1 MDTLTRMRVLRRVVE
16 RGSFSAA
23 AADLELS
30 NSAVSKHIRQLEAYL
45 GARLLNR
52 TTRRLSLTEAGRAYY
67 ERCVR
72 LLDDVDEAE
81 LAVRQLNV
89 APRGRLKIN
98 APMSFGI
105 LHLAPA
111 LPEFSARYP
120 EVEVDVVLND
130 RFVDLIEEGFDVA
143 LRIITDLPDST
154 LVGRRLAS
162 IRRVVCAAPAY
173 LERHG
178 VPTTPED
185 LKDHQCL
192 IYSFT
197 DDHWRF
203 DGPAGAQVVKVA
215 GKYRINNSIALR
227 EALLAGM
234 GIALIPTF
242 LVGPLI
248 GAGALVSLLDE
259 HYTVEPHGLYAVYP
273 QNRYLLPKL
282 RAFVNFMS
290 ERFGDLPPWDATTG
304 ETTRLI

>member
-1 MDTLTRMRVLRRVVE
+1 MDTLTGMRVFRRVVE

-30 NSAVSKHIRQLEAYL
+30 NGAVSKHIGQLEAHL

-72 LLDDVDEAE
+72 LLDDLDEAE
-81 LAVRQLNV
+81 RAVRQMHA
-89 APRGRLKIN
+89 APRGRLKIS

-111 LPEFSARYP
+111 LPEFGVRYP
-120 EVEVDVVLND
+120 EVELDVVLND
-130 RFVDLIEEGFDVA
+130 RFVDLIEEGYDVA

-154 LVGRRLAS
+154 LVARRLAS
-162 IRRVVCAAPAY
+162 IRRVVCAAPVY

-178 VPTTPED
+178 VPMTPED
-185 LKDHQCL
+185 LKRHHCL
-192 IYSFT
+192 IYSLT
-197 DDHWRF
+197 GDDWWF
-203 DGPAGAQVVKVA
+203 DGPEGRQTVRVA

-227 EALLAGM
+227 EALVAGM

-248 GAGALVSLLDE
+248 ATGVLVSLLDRHHTAE
-259 HYTVEPHGLYAVYP
+259 SHTLYAVYP
-273 QNRYLLPKL
+273 QNRYLSPKVQ
-282 RAFVNFMS
+282 AFVGFLSN
-290 ERFGDLPPWDATTG
+290 RFGGVPPWEGAG
-304 ETTRLI
+304 